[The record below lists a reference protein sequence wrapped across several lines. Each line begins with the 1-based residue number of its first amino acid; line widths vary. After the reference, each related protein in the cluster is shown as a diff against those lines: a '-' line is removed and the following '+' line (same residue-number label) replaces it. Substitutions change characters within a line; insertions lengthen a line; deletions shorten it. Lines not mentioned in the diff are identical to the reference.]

1 MQLMNFEPV
10 AALMLGWLILGQ
22 TIAPVQM
29 IGMLIVIGAI
39 VMVATAKH

>member
-1 MQLMNFEPV
+1 MNFEPV
-10 AALMLGWLILGQ
+10 AALVLSWLILGQ

-29 IGMLIVIGAI
+29 LGMLIVISAI